1 MQIAIPAILAAFI
14 ILFLHWFPWHL
25 LRGEKLG
32 RLTAYTLGTVVIV
45 GVTCA
50 TYAVLGYVQ
59 AAWILIAVAMA
70 AGVATL
76 AAYFVDGILERH
88 HELQDLRD
96 KAAYKDGPVT
106 D

>member
-45 GVTCA
+45 GVMDA
-50 TYAVLGYVQ
+50 TDDLILYVRGMRRRGLD
-59 AAWILIAVAMA
+59 ADEYEWLLDRIGEIRRDALRLEAMI
-70 AGVATL
+70 
-76 AAYFVDGILERH
+76 DGGGR
-88 HELQDLRD
+88 
-96 KAAYKDGPVT
+96 
-106 D
+106 